1 MDLVEGLQ
9 EGQDTDKDARS
20 EHSPLGRLR
29 RWREHVRSRRTT
41 RHVYQAV
48 IGLLGGSIVLG
59 GLLLVPLPGPGWL
72 VVFVGLAILATEF
85 VWAQNVLDFG
95 KRTLRSWT
103 QWLRRQ
109 HWAVRVLV
117 GLATFAFVA
126 FVVYLVLRIGGVPGW
141 VPDAWVENVPGLE
154 P

>member
-9 EGQDTDKDARS
+9 EGQDSDTDARS

-48 IGLLGGSIVLG
+48 IGVLGGSIVVG
-59 GLLLVPLPGPGWL
+59 GLALVPLPGPGWL

-85 VWAQNVLDFG
+85 EWAENLLDFG

-103 QWLRRQ
+103 HWLGRQ
-109 HWAVRVLV
+109 HLAVRLLI
-117 GLATFAFVA
+117 GLATFAFVT

-141 VPDAWVENVPGLE
+141 VPDAWVDKVPGLE

>member
-1 MDLVEGLQ
+1 M
-9 EGQDTDKDARS
+9 
-20 EHSPLGRLR
+20 
-29 RWREHVRSRRTT
+29 
-41 RHVYQAV
+41 
-48 IGLLGGSIVLG
+48 IGVLGGSIVVG

-85 VWAQNVLDFG
+85 VWAQSLLDFG

-103 QWLRRQ
+103 TWLGRQ
-109 HWAVRVLV
+109 HVAVRILV
-117 GLATFAFVA
+117 GLATFAFVT

-141 VPDAWVENVPGLE
+141 VPDTWVEKVPGLE

>member
-1 MDLVEGLQ
+1 VDLVEGLQ
-9 EGQDTDKDARS
+9 EGQDSDTDARS
-20 EHSPLGRLR
+20 EHSPLDRLR

-48 IGLLGGSIVLG
+48 IGVLGGSIVVG
-59 GLLLVPLPGPGWL
+59 GLALVPLPGPGWL

-85 VWAQNVLDFG
+85 EWAENLLDFG

-103 QWLRRQ
+103 HWLGRQ
-109 HWAVRVLV
+109 HLAVRLLI
-117 GLATFAFVA
+117 GLATFAFVT

-141 VPDAWVENVPGLE
+141 VPDAWVDQVPGLE